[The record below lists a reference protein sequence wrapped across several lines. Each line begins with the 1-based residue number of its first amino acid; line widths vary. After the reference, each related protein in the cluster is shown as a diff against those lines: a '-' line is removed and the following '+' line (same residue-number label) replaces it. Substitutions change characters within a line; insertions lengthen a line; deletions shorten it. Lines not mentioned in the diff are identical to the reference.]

1 MGSEMLRRPL
11 PVSPDSHSHASKVN
25 RTVFAKMFKMPLPPD
40 LDHDEQTDIAVHEPM
55 KVHLQ
60 KRFGAAA
67 SSSFG
72 PPLPSSTF
80 YQVRLEAVQPS

>member
-1 MGSEMLRRPL
+1 MESEMLRKP
-11 PVSPDSHSHASKVN
+11 PVSLDMANDAKVN

-40 LDHDEQTDIAVHEPM
+40 IDYLEHPDFDMPEAQ
-55 KVHLQ
+55 KQHLQ
-60 KRFGAAA
+60 KRFGAPGTGQ
-67 SSSFG
+67 FG